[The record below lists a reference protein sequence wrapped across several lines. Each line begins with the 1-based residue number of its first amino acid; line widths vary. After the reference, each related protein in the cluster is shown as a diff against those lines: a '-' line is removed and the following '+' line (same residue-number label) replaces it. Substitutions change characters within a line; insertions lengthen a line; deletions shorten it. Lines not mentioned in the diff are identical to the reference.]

1 MKSTRSGEQDRLERL
16 WRNAF
21 FGLSALMAA
30 SALVDLEA
38 GRMAGAAG
46 DAGVCCLMLS
56 LMNQFP
62 VVRAI
67 VGTATKRTSPA
78 ELRRQSEKLR
88 DDAPWTERLAGIGW
102 SLLLGSL
109 VLRAFGFD

>member
-1 MKSTRSGEQDRLERL
+1 
-16 WRNAF
+16 
-21 FGLSALMAA
+21 
-30 SALVDLEA
+30 
-38 GRMAGAAG
+38 
-46 DAGVCCLMLS
+46 
-56 LMNQFP
+56 

-67 VGTATKRTSPA
+67 VGTATKRTSPE